1 MDVLRGGM
9 LGRAGLERADN
20 DGSVW
25 RGGGGEPICGRG
37 GGGEP
42 ICGSGR
48 RPGNNGAGD
57 LIGAKDGMDSPG
69 SLLSE
74 SMFSSEDVY
83 GEPFFGYG
91 LPLKGPFPRSPIPG
105 NRGGASVGL
114 APVGEMGGASVGLAP
129 VGEMGAR
136 AGGSMPPPVGAAV
149 GDEGGLW
156 LMGGR
161 VCGLRAPRSCPP
173 PSVVGSIPIAL
184 CAWRCKG
191 PCNGGSPGLA
201 AVCASLAAGI
211 VSLGRP

>member
-25 RGGGGEPICGRG
+25 RG

-74 SMFSSEDVY
+74 SMFSSEEVY

-105 NRGGASVGL
+105 NRGGASVVL
-114 APVGEMGGASVGLAP
+114 AAVGEMV
-129 VGEMGAR
+129 AR
-136 AGGSMPPPVGAAV
+136 GGGSMPPPVGAVV

-161 VCGLRAPRSCPP
+161 VCGLRAPGSCP

-201 AVCASLAAGI
+201 AGCASLATGI